1 MGLAGAGDLIL
12 TCTGDLS
19 RNRRVGLAL
28 ARGDSLEQVLQALG
42 HVAEG
47 VPTAREVDRIA
58 RTRAVDMPVT
68 RVVTRVLFEGM
79 SAADAVEDLL
89 AREPKSEHR

>member
-1 MGLAGAGDLIL
+1 
-12 TCTGDLS
+12 
-19 RNRRVGLAL
+19 
-28 ARGDSLEQVLQALG
+28 
-42 HVAEG
+42 
-47 VPTAREVDRIA
+47 
-58 RTRAVDMPVT
+58 MPVT